1 MSPVPTK
8 PDAPQSR
15 KFRLR
20 REKGKFSAYLALR
33 GVERRR
39 FFEQSPV
46 LNRFV
51 PASFSC
57 QANSYRRR
65 T

>member
-20 REKGKFSAYLALR
+20 REKEKFSAYLALR
-33 GVERRR
+33 DVEKRR
-39 FFEQSPV
+39 FFEQSPD

-51 PASFSC
+51 PASSSC
-57 QANSYRRR
+57 QAYSYRRR